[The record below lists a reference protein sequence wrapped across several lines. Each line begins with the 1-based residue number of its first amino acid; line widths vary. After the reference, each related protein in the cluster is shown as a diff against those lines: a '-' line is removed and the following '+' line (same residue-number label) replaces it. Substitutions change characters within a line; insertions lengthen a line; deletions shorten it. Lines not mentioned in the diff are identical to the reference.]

1 MCSVEDVDEAI
12 QSACTA
18 LWQLREADWS
28 RPAGELTWTCRQVL
42 VHVADDLIA
51 YAAQLITGAA
61 NAHVPL
67 TVDIEQEADPAAAV
81 QTLRAAAGLFTATL
95 RTAPAGASGWHPYG
109 RADVEATAARGIVE
123 VLVHTGDIC
132 TGLDLQ
138 WQGPARACTAALH
151 RLFPDATGL
160 LEEHAPWEVLQWAT
174 GRAGPPGHARRTQWH
189 WYNEQPV
196 S

>member
-1 MCSVEDVDEAI
+1 MCSVEDVKEAVEA
-12 QSACTA
+12 ACSA
-18 LWQLREADWS
+18 LWQLRDADWN
-28 RPAGELTWTCRQVL
+28 RPAGDVTWSCRQVL

-61 NAHVPL
+61 DAYVPL
-67 TVDIEQEADPAAAV
+67 TVDVEPDAGAAAAV
-81 QTLRAAAGLFTATL
+81 QALRAAAGLFTAAL
-95 RTAPAGASGWHPYG
+95 RTAPAGATGWHPYG
-109 RADVEATAARGIVE
+109 RADAEATAAMGIVE

-138 WQGPARACTAALH
+138 WRGPARACTAALH

-160 LEEHAPWEVLQWAT
+160 LDEHEPWDVLQWAT
-174 GRAGPPGHARRTQWH
+174 GRACLPGHARRTQWR